1 MQYDDRDGDLQNCSQ
16 RKKIISSGNFDVV
29 TRMVTTID
37 LSGFYKDNSSSLG
50 ARRVNMPLRRRRM
63 RKTIEILHYRNY
75 GETGTSEELWD
86 RLGRQMEIARMNR
99 CITRQSVV

>member
-63 RKTIEILHYRNY
+63 QLKFSTTETTGRLVRVRNY
-75 GETGTSEELWD
+75 GIVWVD
-86 RLGRQMEIARMNR
+86 RWKLRG
-99 CITRQSVV
+99 